1 MLIST
6 THKVCCFAFP
16 GRSRVA
22 GMGVVAGM
30 LLIAIAAS
38 DPQKPDPSDG
48 SKSAASQ
55 ATNKIVAAKDKDA
68 DKKSKPAVDVT
79 ASFKKQIY
87 PLLSQY
93 CFECHGK
100 DDPEGKLNLRLFT
113 DETSIRSA
121 QRKWEVILQ
130 KVDTGTMPPAD
141 HEPLPTKEERKRIVK
156 WIDETILYVDCELP
170 PDPGR
175 VTIRRLNRAEYDNT
189 IRDLVGVDFT
199 PAKDFPSDDVGY
211 GFDNIGDVLSVQTL
225 LMEKYL
231 DAAEKIASSTIITV
245 NPKEVHRREAEKLK
259 KSEGVKGSGFGFV
272 RLSTNGE
279 VFDQFDFPI
288 KGEYI
293 LRAEAAAEQAGDE
306 PAKMEFRIDG
316 KKIKVF
322 EVKGY
327 RKRNVFETV
336 VKVEQGKRKF
346 AAAFINDY
354 YNPDAEDPKQRD
366 RNLAVRFLEVQ
377 GPVKHEGKDLPETHR
392 RIIFVQP
399 DDKKTVRQCARDIL
413 NKLATRAFRR
423 PVKYDEL
430 EKYVKLVELTMNRK
444 ESFEQGIQ
452 VAMQAILVSPHFLF
466 RVETNSEFVGSS
478 GSHRITDYQLA
489 SRLSYFLWSSMPD
502 DALFSLAEK
511 GTLHRPDVLEQQVTR
526 MLKNPKSR
534 ALVEN
539 FASQWLNLRI
549 LDGVS
554 PDPKKYPQFNDKL
567 RADMR
572 RETELLFDAVMR
584 EDRNILDFLDA
595 DFTFLNERLAEH
607 YGISGIQGEQF
618 RKVAL
623 TDGRR
628 AGVLTHA
635 SILTLTSE
643 TMRTS
648 PVKRGKWIL
657 ENILGTPPPP
667 PPPNVPQLEETAKS
681 LKNASL
687 RKQLEVHRTNPIC
700 ASCHVLM
707 DGLGFGFENYDAV
720 GRWRDTDGNE
730 PVDASG
736 KLPTGE
742 TFSGPVDLVKI
753 LKTRKREFGRCLT
766 EKLLTYALGRGL
778 EYYDECTVDKITT
791 ALSKDR
797 YRFSTLVQ
805 EIVSSDP
812 FLMRRNEGGDSNK

>member
-1 MLIST
+1 
-6 THKVCCFAFP
+6 
-16 GRSRVA
+16 
-22 GMGVVAGM
+22 
-30 LLIAIAAS
+30 
-38 DPQKPDPSDG
+38 
-48 SKSAASQ
+48 
-55 ATNKIVAAKDKDA
+55 
-68 DKKSKPAVDVT
+68 
-79 ASFKKQIY
+79 
-87 PLLSQY
+87 
-93 CFECHGK
+93 
-100 DDPEGKLNLRLFT
+100 
-113 DETSIRSA
+113 
-121 QRKWEVILQ
+121 
-130 KVDTGTMPPAD
+130 
-141 HEPLPTKEERKRIVK
+141 
-156 WIDETILYVDCELP
+156 
-170 PDPGR
+170 

-189 IRDLVGVDFT
+189 IRDLIGVDFT

-231 DAAEKIASSTIITV
+231 DAAEKIASSAIITV
-245 NPKEVHRREAEKLK
+245 NPKEVRRREAEKLK
-259 KSEGVKGSGFGFV
+259 KSEGVRRSRFGFV
-272 RLSTNGE
+272 RLNSNGE
-279 VFDQFDFPI
+279 VYDQFQFPI

-293 LRAEAAAEQAGDE
+293 LRAEAAAGQAGDE
-306 PAKMEFRIDG
+306 PAKMEFRIDD

-327 RKRNVFETV
+327 RKRSVFETV
-336 VKVEQGKRKF
+336 VNVEQGKRKF

-354 YNPDAEDPKQRD
+354 EDPDAEDPKQRD

-377 GPVKHEGKDLPETHR
+377 GPIDHEYKDLPETHR

-399 DDKKTVRQCARDIL
+399 DDKKTVRQSAREIL
-413 NKLATRAFRR
+413 HKLATRAFRR
-423 PVKYDEL
+423 PVTNDEL
-430 EKYVKLVELTMNRK
+430 QKYVTLVELTMNRK

-466 RVETNSEFVGSS
+466 RVESNSESGNSS

-511 GTLHRPDVLEQQVTR
+511 GSLHRPDVLEQQVNR
-526 MLKNPKSR
+526 MLKDPKSR
-534 ALVEN
+534 ALVKN

-554 PDPKKYPQFNDKL
+554 PDLEKYPQFNDTL

-572 RETELLFDAVMR
+572 RETELLFEAVMR
-584 EDRNILDFLDA
+584 EDRNVLDFLDA

-607 YGISGIQGEQF
+607 YGISDIQGEQF

-628 AGVLTHA
+628 AGVMTHA

-681 LKNASL
+681 AKDASL
-687 RKQLEVHRTNPIC
+687 RKQLEIHRTNPTC

-707 DGLGFGFENYDAV
+707 DGLGFGFENFDAI

-753 LKTRKREFGRCLT
+753 LKTREREFGRCLT

-791 ALSKDR
+791 ALSKDG
-797 YRFSTLVQ
+797 YRFSTLVRG
-805 EIVSSDP
+805 IVSSDP
-812 FLMRRNEGGDSNK
+812 FLMRRNEGGGSNQ

>member
-1 MLIST
+1 MPVSMT
-6 THKVCCFAFP
+6 GKVCRFVSQM
-16 GRSRVA
+16 RSRVA
-22 GMGVVAGM
+22 GMSVVAGM
-30 LLIAIAAS
+30 LLIAVAAG
-38 DPQKPDPSDG
+38 PQEPDASDG
-48 SKSAASQ
+48 SKFAVAQ
-55 ATNKIVAAKDKDA
+55 TANRIVVAKDG
-68 DKKSKPAVDVT
+68 DKKVKPALDVT
-79 ASFKKQIY
+79 ASFKKQML
-87 PLLSQY
+87 PLLSKY

-100 DDPEGKLNLRLFT
+100 DDPDGGLNLQLFT
-113 DETSIRSA
+113 DETSIRAA

-130 KVDTGTMPPAD
+130 KVDSGSMPPAD
-141 HEPLPTKEERKRIVK
+141 HEPLPSKEERKRFVK
-156 WIDETILYVDCELP
+156 WIDETLFYVNCDLP

-189 IRDLVGVDFT
+189 IRDLVGVDFA
-199 PAKDFPSDDVGY
+199 PAEDFPSDDVGY

-231 DAAEKIASSTIITV
+231 DAAEKIAASAIVIV
-245 NPKEVHRREAEKLK
+245 NPKEVRRREAEKLK
-259 KSEGVKGSGFGFV
+259 KPAGVGGSRFGFV

-279 VFDQFDFPI
+279 VFDQFNFPI
-288 KGEYI
+288 SGEYV

-316 KKIKVF
+316 KTIKVF
-322 EVKGY
+322 EVRGY
-327 RKRNVFETV
+327 RKRTVFETV

-366 RNLAVRFLEVQ
+366 RNLAIRFLEVQ
-377 GPVKHEGKDLPETHR
+377 GPIKHEYNDLPETHR

-399 DDKKTVRQCARDIL
+399 DDKKTALQRAGEIL
-413 NKLATRAFRR
+413 QRLATRAFRC
-423 PVKYDEL
+423 PVKDEEL
-430 EKYVKLVELTMNRK
+430 EKFVKLVELTMNRK
-444 ESFEQGIQ
+444 ESFEHGIQ

-466 RVETNSEFVGSS
+466 RVELNSESGKSN

-502 DALFSLAEK
+502 DALFSLAEI
-511 GTLHRPDVLEQQVTR
+511 GTLHRPDVLEQQVNR
-526 MLKNPKSR
+526 MLKDPKSR

-539 FASQWLNLRI
+539 FALQWLNLRI
-549 LDGVS
+549 LDDVS
-554 PDPKKYPQFNDKL
+554 PDPKKYPQFSDTL

-572 RETELLFDAVMR
+572 RETEHLFEAVMR

-595 DFTFLNERLAEH
+595 DFTFLNERLAKH

-667 PPPNVPQLEETAKS
+667 PPPNVPLLEETIKSAKG
-681 LKNASL
+681 ASL
-687 RKQLEVHRTNPIC
+687 RKQLEIHRANPVC

-707 DGLGFGFENYDAV
+707 DGLGFGFENFDAV
-720 GRWRDTDGNE
+720 GRWRDMDGNE

-742 TFSGPVDLVKI
+742 TFSGPVELVKI
-753 LKTRKREFGRCLT
+753 LKTREREFGHCLT
-766 EKLLTYALGRGL
+766 EKMLTYALGRGL
-778 EYYDECTVDKITT
+778 EYYDECTVDQITT
-791 ALSKDR
+791 ALSKDG
-797 YRFSTLVQ
+797 YRFSTLVR
-805 EIVSSDP
+805 EIVTSDP
-812 FLMRRNEGGDSNK
+812 FLLQRNEEGNSDK